1 MTLHGPVSH
10 TYYSQRLKLHY
21 ADWGNES
28 APPLLLVHGGR
39 DHCRSWDWV
48 AEELRQDWHIIAP
61 DLRGHGDSEWSP
73 EGNYN
78 MQAYIYDLAQL
89 VHQLKLDP
97 VTIVSHSLGGNI
109 CLRYTGLFPEKVRKI
124 VAIEGLG
131 PSPNVIAER
140 QKTPWQDRFR
150 KMIEDKRGLAG
161 RQPKR
166 YQTLEEA
173 YARMK
178 EENSFLS
185 AEQARHL
192 TINGIARNE
201 DGTYSWKFDNYLRV
215 WESVD
220 ITLDQVHDLWRSI
233 TCPTLLLYGEKSW
246 ASNPAE
252 DGRIEYFQNAEVEL
266 FKDAGHWLHHDQFDL
281 FMRTLKRFL

>member
-1 MTLHGPVSH
+1 
-10 TYYSQRLKLHY
+10 
-21 ADWGNES
+21 
-28 APPLLLVHGGR
+28 
-39 DHCRSWDWV
+39 
-48 AEELRQDWHIIAP
+48 
-61 DLRGHGDSEWSP
+61 
-73 EGNYN
+73 
-78 MQAYIYDLAQL
+78 
-89 VHQLKLDP
+89 
-97 VTIVSHSLGGNI
+97 
-109 CLRYTGLFPEKVRKI
+109 
-124 VAIEGLG
+124 
-131 PSPNVIAER
+131 
-140 QKTPWQDRFR
+140 
-150 KMIEDKRGLAG
+150 
-161 RQPKR
+161 
-166 YQTLEEA
+166 
-173 YARMK
+173 MK

-281 FMRTLKRFL
+281 FMKTLKRFL